1 MTEKVEAPIGLSDA
15 VNNFTCCSISPRGVI
30 ALAQQARYND
40 DESEWWYEN
49 PMHPHFDALL
59 DGAKALLKA
68 ADHLVAEV
76 EAYDAKHGKG
86 GDQ

>member
-15 VNNFTCCSISPRGVI
+15 VNNLTCCSISPRGVI

-49 PMHPHFDALL
+49 PMLPHFEALL
-59 DGAKALLKA
+59 DGAKALLAA
-68 ADHLVAEV
+68 ADHLAAEV

-86 GDQ
+86 GAA